1 MNEYLFGFLGIII
14 TLIAM
19 GIIFNQGVYYIIDEK
34 PRLAFMWSMIP
45 ILIIATYWTLYILI
59 FASII

>member
-45 ILIIATYWTLYILI
+45 IFIIATYWTLYILI